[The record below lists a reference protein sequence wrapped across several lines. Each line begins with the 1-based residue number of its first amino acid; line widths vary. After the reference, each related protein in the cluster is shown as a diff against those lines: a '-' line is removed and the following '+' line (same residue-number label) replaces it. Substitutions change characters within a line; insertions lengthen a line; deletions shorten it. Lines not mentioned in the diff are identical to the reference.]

1 MVSGMR
7 LAVGPSIGGSMKRR
21 ITALL
26 VLPLVVFVLAAQ
38 PAAADT
44 LFPFSYRVDATT
56 HLKKLNQTVTVPPG
70 AFTGNIDLSQ
80 GTLSGTITLPPAT
93 IKLQL
98 AGIVPL
104 VTATVKIVG
113 TKPVTGTVSLSTYP
127 FPVVATATFNI
138 RIVSAYAGIVPINLV
153 GNSCTTSTPV
163 SVTMKGVASLGSP
176 ATFSG
181 IYTIPPL
188 KTCGVLTTALNLV
201 IPGPGNTFTAKANPM

>member
-1 MVSGMR
+1 MTLRTVH
-7 LAVGPSIGGSMKRR
+7 SMKRR
-21 ITALL
+21 VAAFLMLL
-26 VLPLVVFVLAAQ
+26 MPLTMI
-38 PAAADT
+38 AAAARPASADS

-56 HLKKLNQTVTVPPG
+56 HLKNLNQTVTVPPG
-70 AFTGNIDLSQ
+70 TFVGSIDLTTS
-80 GTLSGTITLPPAT
+80 TLSGSITLPPAT

-104 VTATVKIVG
+104 VTATVKIVQ
-113 TKPVTGTVSLSTYP
+113 TKPVSGTVDLTALP

-138 RIVSAYAGIVPINLV
+138 RVVSAYAGIVPINLV

-163 SVTMKGVASLGSP
+163 SVTMRGAAQPGAP

-188 KTCGVLTTALNLV
+188 KTCGPLTTALNLV
-201 IPGPGNTFTAKANPM
+201 IPGPGNTFTAKATPM

>member
-1 MVSGMR
+1 MSVESVR
-7 LAVGPSIGGSMKRR
+7 AIKREFG
-21 ITALL
+21 AFLL
-26 VLPLVVFVLAAQ
+26 VLVLTLVAVSAQ

-70 AFTGNIDLSQ
+70 TFTGAIDFDTA
-80 GTLSGTITLPPAT
+80 TLSGTITLPPAT
-93 IKLQL
+93 IKMTL

-104 VTATVKIVG
+104 VTATVKIVQ
-113 TKPVTGTVSLSTYP
+113 TKPVTGTVDLSTYP

-138 RIVSAYAGIVPINLV
+138 RVVSAYAGIVPINLV

-163 SVTMKGVASLGSP
+163 SVTMKGAAAVGAP

-188 KTCGVLTTALNLV
+188 ENCGLATTALNLV
-201 IPGPGNTFTAKANPM
+201 IPGPGNTFTAKVTPTT